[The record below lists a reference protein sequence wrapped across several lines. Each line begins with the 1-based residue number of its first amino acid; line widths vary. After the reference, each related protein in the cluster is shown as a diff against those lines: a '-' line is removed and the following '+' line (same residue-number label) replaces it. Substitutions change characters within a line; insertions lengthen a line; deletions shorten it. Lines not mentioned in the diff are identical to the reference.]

1 MTNQNNTTP
10 KPPRF
15 DSVIFDLDGTMWDA
29 SESITRAFQVAKSSV
44 DYVDDEVTLAQV
56 RAVTGQPY
64 ETVYERLFP
73 NLPADKFDE
82 YRKLCARQELAA
94 ARQYGGDLYPDLEAT
109 LRKLRRQGYRLFIV
123 SNCQEGYVEAFFAH
137 SQLKHYFEGY
147 QCFGTKRQPK
157 AENIRDVV
165 GQYGLR
171 APVYVGDTR
180 GDLDASQAAGVP
192 FIFAT
197 YGFGRLSA
205 AEAPVRLDRLS
216 ELPGRLE
223 R

>member
-1 MTNQNNTTP
+1 VG
-10 KPPRF
+10 RF
-15 DSVIFDLDGTMWDA
+15 G
-29 SESITRAFQVAKSSV
+29 SITRAFQVAKSSV

-137 SQLKHYFEGY
+137 SQLNIILKVTSALAPSGSPRPRTSATWWGSTG
-147 QCFGTKRQPK
+147 CARRCTWATPAATSTPARPRGCRSSSPPTGLAALAPPK
-157 AENIRDVV
+157 
-165 GQYGLR
+165 
-171 APVYVGDTR
+171 PPC
-180 GDLDASQAAGVP
+180 ASTG
-192 FIFAT
+192 
-197 YGFGRLSA
+197 
-205 AEAPVRLDRLS
+205 
-216 ELPGRLE
+216 
-223 R
+223 